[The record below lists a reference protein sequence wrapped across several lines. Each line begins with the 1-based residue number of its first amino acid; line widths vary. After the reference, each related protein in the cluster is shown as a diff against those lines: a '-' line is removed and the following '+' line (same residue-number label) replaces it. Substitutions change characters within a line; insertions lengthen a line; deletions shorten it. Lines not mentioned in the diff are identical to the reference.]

1 MIRPMMHHT
10 LEMVAVQYEEYLRE
24 QARRDPAIT
33 EEPRT
38 PMRRRTAR
46 GLRRVA
52 DAVDPGEL

>member
-1 MIRPMMHHT
+1 MMHHT

-24 QARRDPAIT
+24 QARRGPTGDD
-33 EEPRT
+33 EPRT
-38 PMRRRTAR
+38 PLRRRTAR